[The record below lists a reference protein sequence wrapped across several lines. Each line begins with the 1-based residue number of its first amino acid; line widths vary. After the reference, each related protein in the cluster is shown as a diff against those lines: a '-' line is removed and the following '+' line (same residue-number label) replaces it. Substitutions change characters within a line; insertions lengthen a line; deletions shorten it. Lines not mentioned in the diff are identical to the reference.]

1 MIINISIFE
10 PYCDICQ
17 DILLFFFDRPSGTV
31 GICRISNRINYH
43 IFKWLYGILKNAE
56 QKKLPFNPIFDI
68 LLSRA
73 RGGKGEKMTRQVQN
87 RQGRIINPLHTILFV
102 SALLV
107 FIFTV
112 VYRMARSENFSTAM
126 ATLVES
132 LLIVSFFIF
141 FGLFIAY
148 LFYFIHE
155 RIRQGSRHRQLWD
168 MFIDP
173 SGRNAIAGKSHTDSL
188 GLEQN
193 DEVGPGS
200 NSWYNFSS
208 L

>member
-1 MIINISIFE
+1 
-10 PYCDICQ
+10 
-17 DILLFFFDRPSGTV
+17 
-31 GICRISNRINYH
+31 
-43 IFKWLYGILKNAE
+43 
-56 QKKLPFNPIFDI
+56 
-68 LLSRA
+68 
-73 RGGKGEKMTRQVQN
+73 MTRQVQN

-141 FGLFIAY
+141 LGIFLAY

-155 RIRQGSRHRQLWD
+155 RIRPGSRPRQLLD
-168 MFIDP
+168 MFVDP
-173 SGRNAIAGKSHTDSL
+173 SARNTSAGKSDPDSM

-193 DEVGPGS
+193 DEAGSQS
-200 NSWYNFSS
+200 NS
-208 L
+208 

>member
-1 MIINISIFE
+1 
-10 PYCDICQ
+10 
-17 DILLFFFDRPSGTV
+17 
-31 GICRISNRINYH
+31 
-43 IFKWLYGILKNAE
+43 
-56 QKKLPFNPIFDI
+56 
-68 LLSRA
+68 
-73 RGGKGEKMTRQVQN
+73 MTRQVQN

-112 VYRMARSENFSTAM
+112 IYRMVRSENFSTAM

-141 FGLFIAY
+141 LGLFLAY

-155 RIRQGSRHRQLWD
+155 KIRRGSHRRQLWD
-168 MFIDP
+168 MFVDP
-173 SGRNAIAGKSHTDSL
+173 SAQNTTTGKSHTDSL

-193 DEVGPGS
+193 DEAGPRL
-200 NSWYNFSS
+200 NS
-208 L
+208 

>member
-1 MIINISIFE
+1 MPRRKNCHLSQFSIYFE
-10 PYCDICQ
+10 LGPDEE
-17 DILLFFFDRPSGTV
+17 
-31 GICRISNRINYH
+31 
-43 IFKWLYGILKNAE
+43 K
-56 QKKLPFNPIFDI
+56 
-68 LLSRA
+68 
-73 RGGKGEKMTRQVQN
+73 GGKMTRQVQN

-141 FGLFIAY
+141 LGIFLAY
-148 LFYFIHE
+148 LFYSIHE
-155 RIRQGSRHRQLWD
+155 RIRRGSRRRQLWD
-168 MFIDP
+168 MFVDP
-173 SGRNAIAGKSHTDSL
+173 SAQNATAGKSHTDSW

-193 DEVGPGS
+193 DEVGPRS
-200 NSWYNFSS
+200 NS
-208 L
+208 

>member
-1 MIINISIFE
+1 
-10 PYCDICQ
+10 
-17 DILLFFFDRPSGTV
+17 
-31 GICRISNRINYH
+31 
-43 IFKWLYGILKNAE
+43 
-56 QKKLPFNPIFDI
+56 
-68 LLSRA
+68 
-73 RGGKGEKMTRQVQN
+73 MTRQVHN
-87 RQGRIINPLHTILFV
+87 RQGRIINPLHTILFF

-112 VYRMARSENFSTAM
+112 VYRMAKSENFSTAM

-141 FGLFIAY
+141 LGLFLAY

-168 MFIDP
+168 MFVDP
-173 SGRNAIAGKSHTDSL
+173 SVRNSSAGKSDPDSL

-193 DEVGPGS
+193 DEVGPRP
-200 NSWYNFSS
+200 NS
-208 L
+208 

>member
-1 MIINISIFE
+1 
-10 PYCDICQ
+10 
-17 DILLFFFDRPSGTV
+17 
-31 GICRISNRINYH
+31 
-43 IFKWLYGILKNAE
+43 
-56 QKKLPFNPIFDI
+56 
-68 LLSRA
+68 
-73 RGGKGEKMTRQVQN
+73 MTRQVQN

-112 VYRMARSENFSTAM
+112 VYRMAKSENFSTAM

-141 FGLFIAY
+141 LGLFLAY

-155 RIRQGSRHRQLWD
+155 RIRQGSRHQQLWD
-168 MFIDP
+168 VFVDP
-173 SGRNAIAGKSHTDSL
+173 SVRDASTGKPDPESS

-193 DEVGPGS
+193 DEAGPRP
-200 NSWYNFSS
+200 NA
-208 L
+208 